1 MVTDEA
7 VTFQVVDAREGL
19 FGMIPTALYD
29 LATYPDM
36 DPNAIGQAIPILF
49 GELDNLTPVCI
60 DTTTFEYL
68 VACHP
73 LQDISVVYKDGVA
86 LTPPGDYTAT
96 PATAIIDLVADP
108 GDSVITCKAK
118 GAKCKIEDGTYSA
131 LGADVLFHALT
142 VFNSPAI
149 PKSQI
154 DLASFF
160 DLRTARTQV
169 LAAYLTEQIP
179 IGDFVRWL
187 QDSNVFHLIPL
198 LNGTFGAFRYAV
210 GTTGAET
217 RIDQIDMAS
226 FTLSYDT
233 APVRKTVVVK
243 YGQDPTTKNWLAASA
258 TDPNIGFR
266 FDQAEI
272 LEKET
277 LLTSASDAVTL
288 ATFYLNLI
296 RSPEKRVAG
305 SVPALLLGHRPAEKI
320 VISKAIRSGE
330 GVDQT
335 VLAAEVYRALT
346 LVKNAGPATVDLEA
360 VLDLQST
367 GAVHNDVAHV
377 DTHGDSHTDTPHEDI
392 VHEDSGHLDTH
403 SDIAHVD
410 AYTDIDY
417 HDHAHVDTHG
427 DTHTDYYWDYNDVEI
442 GHIDDHVDLHTNAHG
457 DTHTDVPHT
466 DTHSDTPHVD
476 THGDGAHSDVTHE
489 DEAYEDVPHVD
500 THEDV
505 LHGDSEY

>member
-1 MVTDEA
+1 V
-7 VTFQVVDAREGL
+7 
-19 FGMIPTALYD
+19 
-29 LATYPDM
+29 
-36 DPNAIGQAIPILF
+36 
-49 GELDNLTPVCI
+49 
-60 DTTTFEYL
+60 
-68 VACHP
+68 
-73 LQDISVVYKDGVA
+73 
-86 LTPPGDYTAT
+86 
-96 PATAIIDLVADP
+96 
-108 GDSVITCKAK
+108 
-118 GAKCKIEDGTYSA
+118 
-131 LGADVLFHALT
+131 
-142 VFNSPAI
+142 
-149 PKSQI
+149 
-154 DLASFF
+154 
-160 DLRTARTQV
+160 
-169 LAAYLTEQIP
+169 
-179 IGDFVRWL
+179 
-187 QDSNVFHLIPL
+187 
-198 LNGTFGAFRYAV
+198 
-210 GTTGAET
+210 
-217 RIDQIDMAS
+217 
-226 FTLSYDT
+226 
-233 APVRKTVVVK
+233 
-243 YGQDPTTKNWLAASA
+243 

-277 LLTSASDAVTL
+277 LLTSASDAATL
-288 ATFYLNLI
+288 ALFYLNII

-403 SDIAHVD
+403 GDVLHVD
-410 AYTDIDY
+410 TYTDIDY
-417 HDHAHVDTHG
+417 HDHPHVNTHGDDHTDDHINESAPHVDLYF
-427 DTHTDYYWDYNDVEI
+427 DTHTD
-442 GHIDDHVDLHTNAHG
+442 THG

-466 DTHSDTPHVD
+466 DTHSDVPHVD
-476 THGDGAHSDVTHE
+476 THGDGAHSDVAHT
-489 DEAYEDVPHVD
+489 DIAYVDVAHVD